1 MNISKTTA
9 YLIALTTAVVLCKSC
24 YLLSAE
30 GGIYPSENA
39 TSTKIAKAETLYTYK
54 LTGHSALT
62 GERVLAYLNQREDDP
77 SRLEGVLYEGLYTYH
92 IHAFWNGKGTVFAKS
107 ITSTYQLSVIE

>member
-9 YLIALTTAVVLCKSC
+9 YLIAITTAVVICKSC
-24 YLLSAE
+24 YILSAE

-39 TSTKIAKAETLYTYK
+39 TSTKTAKAEALYTYK

-62 GERVLAYLNQREDDP
+62 GERVLAYLNQREDDT
-77 SRLEGVLYEGLYTYH
+77 SRLEGIVHDQYHTYH
-92 IHAFWNGKGTVFAKS
+92 INAIWNGKGTVYARS
-107 ITSTYQLSVIE
+107 IISTYQLEVIE